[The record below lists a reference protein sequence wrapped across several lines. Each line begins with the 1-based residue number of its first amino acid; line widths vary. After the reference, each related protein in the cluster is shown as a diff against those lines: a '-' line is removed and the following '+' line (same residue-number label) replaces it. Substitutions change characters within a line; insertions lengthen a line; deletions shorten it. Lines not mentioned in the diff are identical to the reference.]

1 MSPHPSG
8 PPTDTPSSRA
18 TALVIGG
25 GRGIGAATAIELA
38 GRGYDV
44 IVVAR
49 TIEQPAAVAETVRS
63 KGVRGVAMCA
73 DIRREDQVCALFE
86 RVKSFSDGVAV
97 LVNSAGDAMLGNL
110 AATPPEVF
118 DGMMQANLVGAYRVI
133 YHAHPLLRAAR
144 GQVINVISR
153 AARHPYGNA
162 LAYGSAKAG
171 LVYLTRAMAAE
182 LAASGI
188 RINGVSPGAVA
199 TELRRSVFP
208 AEDPAALMKP
218 ERVAALI
225 GMLMEDAFS
234 DLNGAV
240 IDFPW

>member
-1 MSPHPSG
+1 MSTDSSRVHPE
-8 PPTDTPSSRA
+8 TPSARS

-38 GRGYDV
+38 RRGYDV
-44 IVVAR
+44 IVAAR
-49 TIEQPAAVAETVRS
+49 SPEQSASVAETVRAR
-63 KGVRGVAMCA
+63 GVRGIAISA
-73 DIRREDQVCALFE
+73 DIRCDEQVCELFE
-86 RVKSFSDGVAV
+86 QVKRVSSSIAV
-97 LVNSAGDAMLGNL
+97 LVNSAGDAVLGNL
-110 AATPPEVF
+110 AVTPPDVF
-118 DGMMQANLVGAYRVI
+118 DAMVQVNLVGAYRVI
-133 YHAHPLLRAAR
+133 HYAHPLLRAAR

-153 AARHPYGNA
+153 AGRQPYGNA

-171 LVYLTRAMAAE
+171 LVYLTQAMAAE
-182 LAASGI
+182 MAASGV

-199 TELRRSVFP
+199 TELRRAVFP
-208 AEDPAALMKP
+208 DEDASTLMKP

-225 GMLMEDAFS
+225 GMLVEDPFS